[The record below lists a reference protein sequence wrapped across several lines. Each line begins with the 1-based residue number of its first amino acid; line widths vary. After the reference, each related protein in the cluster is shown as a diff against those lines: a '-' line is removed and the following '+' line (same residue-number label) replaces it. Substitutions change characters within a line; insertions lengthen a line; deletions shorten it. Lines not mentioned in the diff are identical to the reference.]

1 MSRIRQPAS
10 GRLLLNR
17 ASLDPG
23 IFRTIR
29 FPIPRGATSYGPIA
43 TTRGRV
49 LGVILFLS
57 SFHSQAMP
65 SAIVSKALRKSAL
78 SITLTLILFSL
89 AGSAFGQ
96 TAVVSSAKSASKKT
110 SQTPTKPSP
119 QRQAEGGIATLEA
132 DQQRQVGKIFYADG
146 HVDVHYQNYRIRAD
160 HAEYNSE
167 TGVVNAKGNVQLD
180 YLTEHV
186 EADDLRYELHT
197 RHVWLHHVRAT
208 FALQRRPMR
217 TLLISP
223 NPLSFES
230 DEAKRINEN
239 TYRIRK
245 AWLTVCDP
253 DRPTWKFY
261 APVAT
266 VYLRKSVHLE
276 NGNFRIHS
284 IPVVYLPYATF
295 PAERRRDS
303 GFMIPDIGDSNRK
316 GVVLG
321 EAFYWAPTDWADA
334 TVGSSYF
341 SKRGWSQTAD
351 IRMRPWENARLDFTY
366 FGVLDRGLPQPVGP
380 PINQGGHEIHLK
392 FVSDLPDGW
401 RAVAD
406 LNQLSSLTFR
416 LAFGVTYTQAVN
428 SEVPNTAFLN
438 NNFRGFSFGV
448 ASITYENFL
457 SASPESVIRLRTA
470 PEANFSSV
478 EQAPFHNLPIY
489 FSFETFVGAEHREQ
503 NITPFSTPGFVER
516 SEIAPTVTIP
526 FHWGPWL
533 DVTPMFTLRSTHYG
547 GQLLN
552 GAFVGE
558 GFFRTTE
565 EFSLDIRPPMLERV
579 WGHSGTKWKHV
590 IEPVITYQVVN
601 GVNDFARFVRYDEDE
616 TLTDTN
622 EIEYGITQRIYRR
635 KGDANA
641 EEVLSWRLVQKYFFE
656 PPFGGALIPGQRNV
670 FQTLDALTPFA
681 FADEPRNLSP
691 IVSDLRI
698 MPGKRYDIQFR
709 VDYDPKRGK
718 ATAIGTLLKLR
729 PYKESFITLAHFST
743 TNLPTP
749 LSESPPGFVFQSRS
763 NQVRA
768 LLGYGDLNRHGW
780 NATLGGSYDLAQNV
794 FQNQVVQ
801 VGYNGSCCGL
811 GFEYRKLSFA
821 NIRSENQYRIVF
833 LIANIGSVGNLRRQE
848 KIF

>member
-1 MSRIRQPAS
+1 
-10 GRLLLNR
+10 
-17 ASLDPG
+17 
-23 IFRTIR
+23 
-29 FPIPRGATSYGPIA
+29 
-43 TTRGRV
+43 
-49 LGVILFLS
+49 
-57 SFHSQAMP
+57 MP
-65 SAIVSKALRKSAL
+65 SATVPKAFRRFVSPIAVA
-78 SITLTLILFSL
+78 LILFSL
-89 AGSAFGQ
+89 ALNAFAQ
-96 TAVVSSAKSASKKT
+96 TAIEPSAKSAPRKA
-110 SQTPTKPSP
+110 SQIPTKPSP
-119 QRQAEGGIATLEA
+119 QRPAEGGIATLEA

-146 HVDVHYQNYRIRAD
+146 HVDVRYQNYRIRAD

-167 TGVVNAKGNVQLD
+167 TGVVIAKGNVQLD
-180 YLTEHV
+180 YLTQHV
-186 EADDLRYELHT
+186 EADDLRYELQTGHAL
-197 RHVWLHHVRAT
+197 LHHVHAT
-208 FALQRRPMR
+208 FALQRRPTP

-230 DEAKRINEN
+230 DEAERINET
-239 TYRIRK
+239 TYRIRN

-261 APVAT
+261 APLAT
-266 VYLRKSVHLE
+266 VYLRRSVHLD
-276 NGNFRIHS
+276 NGNFRIRS

-303 GFMIPDIGDSNRK
+303 GFMIPDLGDSSRK

-334 TVGSSYF
+334 TVGAAYF

-351 IRMRPWENARLDFTY
+351 IRMRPWENARLDVSY
-366 FGVLDRGLPQPVGP
+366 FGVIDRGLPQPDGP
-380 PINQGGHEIHLK
+380 AINQGGHEIHLK

-416 LAFGVTYTQAVN
+416 LAFGETYTQAVN

-438 NNFRGFSFGV
+438 NNFKGFSFGV
-448 ASITYENFL
+448 AAVSYENFL
-457 SASPESVIRLRTA
+457 SASPESQIRLRTA

-478 EQAPFHNLPIY
+478 DQAPFHNLALLINIY
-489 FSFETFVGAEHREQ
+489 LLSFETFVGAEHREE
-503 NITPFSTPGFVER
+503 NVTPFNTPGFVER

-552 GAFVGE
+552 GAFSDQ

-565 EFSLDIRPPMLERV
+565 EFSLDIRPPTLERV
-579 WGHSGTKWKHV
+579 WSHSGTKWKHV
-590 IEPVITYQVVN
+590 IEPDITYQLVN
-601 GVNDFARFVRYDEDE
+601 GVTNFARFLRFDEDE

-622 EIEYGITQRIYRR
+622 EIEYGITQRLYRR

-641 EEVLSWRLVQKYFFE
+641 EEPAQLEDRPEIFLRSHIRWCAHPWPAKRVPNARRSHSFRIRRRAAEFFSYRERPANHAGKTLRRSVPRGLRSEARQGHRLRHAV
-656 PPFGGALIPGQRNV
+656 
-670 FQTLDALTPFA
+670 
-681 FADEPRNLSP
+681 
-691 IVSDLRI
+691 
-698 MPGKRYDIQFR
+698 
-709 VDYDPKRGK
+709 
-718 ATAIGTLLKLR
+718 KLR
-729 PYKESFITLAHFST
+729 PYKESFLTLAHFST

-749 LSESPPGFVFQSRS
+749 LSENPPGFVFQVALQPGARASRLRRS
-763 NQVRA
+763 KSPR
-768 LLGYGDLNRHGW
+768 LECHCR
-780 NATLGGSYDLAQNV
+780 
-794 FQNQVVQ
+794 
-801 VGYNGSCCGL
+801 
-811 GFEYRKLSFA
+811 RKLRSHPERLSKSGRAGWIQRLLLRIGIRISAASFA